1 MESNLLRD
9 LFVLMGLLPAIM
21 SVVRGRQRRD
31 RPRKLVRDAILNAW
45 WACLVLVLI
54 LPRASLGSRVAFV
67 MGLLLLLGG
76 VWSTWVDVR
85 SQRRQV
91 KTADPPVP

>member
-1 MESNLLRD
+1 MEDYLLRI
-9 LFVLMGLLPAIM
+9 LFVLMGLLPATM
-21 SVVRGRQRRD
+21 SVVRGRQRRN
-31 RPRKLVRDAILNAW
+31 PTRKLIGDAILDAW

-76 VWSTWVDVR
+76 VWSTWIDVR
-85 SQRRQV
+85 SHRRQV
-91 KTADPPVP
+91 KTADPPGS